1 MIEKIEVK
9 KVASYDETGI
19 KITNLKKVN
28 FIYGANGCGKTTISN
43 FLYDKTN
50 FDNCSIDWKNGQE
63 LKTLV
68 YNKEFRLRNFGSGK
82 IGGVFTLGEATTEQI
97 AAINEKVEALKV
109 IKADGAKKRETLNT
123 QILKKEK
130 LENDFKEVTW
140 TKIYKKY
147 ETTFKEAFTG
157 SLQKESFKNK
167 LLSEFSSN
175 TKALLSFDEI
185 TEKAKT
191 IFGKVPQSITPL
203 NVIEFDRIIEIENNT
218 IWKKVIVGKADV
230 DIAKLIQK
238 LNINDWV
245 NQGRNYIQEDNTT
258 CPFCQQETISEDFKK
273 QLEDYFDCKSSA

>member
-1 MIEKIEVK
+1 M
-9 KVASYDETGI
+9 
-19 KITNLKKVN
+19 KKVN

-43 FLYDKTN
+43 FLHDKTN

-147 ETTFKEAFTG
+147 
-157 SLQKESFKNK
+157 
-167 LLSEFSSN
+167 
-175 TKALLSFDEI
+175 
-185 TEKAKT
+185 
-191 IFGKVPQSITPL
+191 
-203 NVIEFDRIIEIENNT
+203 
-218 IWKKVIVGKADV
+218 
-230 DIAKLIQK
+230 
-238 LNINDWV
+238 
-245 NQGRNYIQEDNTT
+245 
-258 CPFCQQETISEDFKK
+258 
-273 QLEDYFDCKSSA
+273 